1 MKPERLAQSTA
12 LIAASLA
19 AFVLAAP
26 ARAAEPF
33 FPNGVTKP
41 TQRVEMAVPV
51 MGQVKEVKVKPGDVV
66 KAGQL
71 LVQLDD
77 AVERKRAEAL
87 KIDAESD
94 VQMKAA
100 EAELAQ
106 KTVERDR
113 KVNSDGFS
121 LSEKEEARLAVTVA
135 GLRVDLAKQDKVKKQ
150 AELQVQEQ
158 LIERMK
164 LLSPVGGII
173 EKVDADVGEVADPSK
188 PALVVVDNSKIDI
201 EASLPTA
208 QVNKLKVGD
217 VVEVRS
223 GEESAAKR
231 AQIIFL
237 APVADAA
244 SDTRLIRAQMDN
256 PDGRPTGM
264 SVSVKIADNA
274 GAARADR

>member
-1 MKPERLAQSTA
+1 MTSLHHSKLIT
-12 LIAASLA
+12 LIAALLA

-26 ARAAEPF
+26 ARSAEPF

-51 MGQVKEVKVKPGDVV
+51 MGQVREVKVKPGDMV

-77 AVERKRAEAL
+77 TVEHKRAEAL
-87 KIDAESD
+87 KVDAESD
-94 VQMKAA
+94 VQMRAA

-113 KVNSDGFS
+113 KVNSEGFS
-121 LSEKEEARLAVTVA
+121 LSEKEEAKLAVTVA
-135 GLRVDLAKQDKVKKQ
+135 GLRVELAKQDKLKKL

-164 LLSPVGGII
+164 LLSPVSGII

-188 PALVVVDNSKIDI
+188 PALVVVDNSKIDV

-208 QVNKLKVGD
+208 QVNKLKLGD
-217 VVEVRS
+217 VVEVRY
-223 GEESAAKR
+223 GEGSETRQAK
-231 AQIIFL
+231 IIYL

-244 SDTRLIRAQMDN
+244 SDTRLLRAQMDN
-256 PDGRPTGM
+256 PDGRPTGI
-264 SVSVKIADNA
+264 SVAVKIIEKTGTAQADQ
-274 GAARADR
+274 